1 MQHSQIKCMEEITS
15 YKNQFNNNI
24 ESFIDQLGRVQV
36 DNSTTRSLV
45 KKQMDEFATLYS
57 CIEINKAEIERVNR
71 RIDNLPVIEDLAAT
85 DEYLNKYI
93 PFKIQNQIGDTLFN
107 VLSPVEMQKLL
118 NYEQN
123 IFERLKLNLR
133 TIESKLFKQDHYV
146 PSHDERERL
155 LK

>member
-15 YKNQFNNNI
+15 YKNQFNTNI

-93 PFKIQNQIGDTLFN
+93 PFKIQN
-107 VLSPVEMQKLL
+107 
-118 NYEQN
+118 
-123 IFERLKLNLR
+123 
-133 TIESKLFKQDHYV
+133 
-146 PSHDERERL
+146 
-155 LK
+155 

>member
-1 MQHSQIKCMEEITS
+1 LEGLVQYSQIKCLDEITS

-93 PFKIQNQIGDTLFN
+93 PFKIQN
-107 VLSPVEMQKLL
+107 
-118 NYEQN
+118 
-123 IFERLKLNLR
+123 
-133 TIESKLFKQDHYV
+133 
-146 PSHDERERL
+146 
-155 LK
+155 

>member
-1 MQHSQIKCMEEITS
+1 
-15 YKNQFNNNI
+15 
-24 ESFIDQLGRVQV
+24 
-36 DNSTTRSLV
+36 
-45 KKQMDEFATLYS
+45 MDEFATLYS